1 MIPKNLTPD
10 ARRFLS
16 NCAKLDEEPLSKM
29 KRFTEL
35 VVERQD
41 DKLFMQRLKEL
52 TDRRAR
58 VGEILAELDPKL
70 H

>member
-10 ARRFLS
+10 ARKFLS
-16 NCAKLDEEPLSKM
+16 DCSKM
-29 KRFTEL
+29 DTETRSKMLRFCEL

-41 DKLFMQRLKEL
+41 DELFMQRLKEL
-52 TDRRAR
+52 TDRQAR